1 MRGKGKQTI
10 VWLLMGML
18 VLGLGGFGVSNF
30 SGGTADV
37 GQVGGVEISSQDYA
51 RALRAQKQEFA
62 AQTGKQVSPA
72 EAKAFGLDQAALSRL
87 FVAAG
92 LEAEANRLGV
102 SVGDK
107 AVAEQITSAS
117 AFKGLDGKFDRARY
131 ADVLK
136 REGMREAEFE
146 HDLRMD
152 EARMILQSAALAGV
166 TAPAPVTDLALNWL
180 LETRDIHWRELTAAD
195 LPDPIATPDEAT
207 LEAWHKANADRFTAP
222 ETRKITYVW
231 LTPEMLEDKVQV
243 DEQALRDL
251 YQSRIA
257 DYQQPERRMV
267 ERLVFPTQAAAEAA
281 KAALDKG
288 ETSFEK
294 LAGER
299 GLSLSDIDLG
309 EVTKAQLGAAGDAVF
324 ALDQPGIAGP
334 ANSNLGPAL
343 YSMNAI
349 LDPVN
354 TSFEEAEP
362 DLRVEAALDRARR
375 QIESETGDLSDQ
387 IAGGATLED
396 LGKQGP
402 LQLGHIDWTG
412 KDEAGPGSIAAYP
425 EFRAQASKITDKDFP
440 ELITTEDGSI
450 FALRLD
456 QVVPPTLE
464 PFEQVR
470 ARVAEDWSQNETK
483 RQLLALGEDLK
494 MATDAASEPVVSPLP
509 AATTPVAQAVG
520 AAEAPQPAPAP
531 AEAPAKGK
539 PETGLARGGFIQGV
553 PQAVVADAFE
563 IKKPGSGEVVE
574 AENRVFLV
582 TLDQIHAAQTSG
594 SEAEQIRDGIQN
606 RLADSMRQD
615 VFDYFARAV
624 QAQAGATVNQ
634 TAVDAVNAQAQ

>member
-10 VWLLMGML
+10 VWVLMGML
-18 VLGLGGFGVSNF
+18 VLGLGGFGVGNF

-37 GQVGGVEISSQDYA
+37 GAVGDVEISSQDYA
-51 RALRAQKQEFA
+51 RALSAQKQEFA
-62 AQTGKQVSPA
+62 AQTGKQLSPA

-87 FVAAG
+87 FVAAA

-107 AVAEQITSAS
+107 AVAEQITGAA

-136 REGMREAEFE
+136 REGLREPEFE

-152 EARMILQSAALAGV
+152 EARMILQRAALAGV
-166 TAPAPVTDLALNWL
+166 TAPDPVTERALGWL

-195 LPDPIATPDEAT
+195 LPAPIAAPDEAT

-257 DYQQPERRMV
+257 EYRQPERRMV
-267 ERLVFPTQAAAEAA
+267 ERLVFPTEAAAEAA
-281 KAALDKG
+281 RAALDKG

-294 LAGER
+294 LAAER
-299 GLSLSDIDLG
+299 GLALSDIDLG
-309 EVTKAQLGAAGDAVF
+309 EVTQAQLGAAGDAVF

-334 ANSNLGPAL
+334 ASSDLGPAL

-349 LDPVN
+349 LEPVN
-354 TSFEEAEP
+354 VPFEEAAP

-402 LQLGHIDWTG
+402 MQLGQIDWTG
-412 KDEAGPGSIAAYP
+412 KNEATPDSIAAYP
-425 EFRAQASKITDKDFP
+425 EFRAEAARITDKSFP
-440 ELITTEDGSI
+440 ELVTTEDGSI

-470 ARVAEDWSQNETK
+470 DRVAADWTQNETK
-483 RQLLALGEDLK
+483 RQLLALGEEMK
-494 MATDAASEPVVSPLP
+494 VATDAASDPVVSPLP

-520 AAEAPQPAPAP
+520 ATEAPQPVPAP
-531 AEAPAKGK
+531 LQAPAKGT
-539 PETGLARGGFIQGV
+539 PVTGLARGGFIQGV
-553 PQAVVADAFE
+553 PQAVVAEAFQ
-563 IKKPGSGEVVE
+563 IGKPGSGEVVE

-582 TLDQIHAAQTSG
+582 TLDQIHTARTTGDEAAQMRT
-594 SEAEQIRDGIQN
+594 GIQN
-606 RLADSMRQD
+606 RLADSLRQD

-634 TAVDAVNAQAQ
+634 TAVDAVNAQAH